1 MPELILTSAERLSPA
16 GDRWMQRAV
25 EAGRLVR
32 VRAGHHVDA
41 AEWDA
46 AHHDQRALIRIAA
59 GVRTRRQVAALTH
72 ESAALVL
79 GIPIIGPRPETVH
92 LAASTGSAP
101 RNERG
106 VVWHRERLR
115 DGDLME
121 YGGFVLTSPER
132 TMFDLVRTRR
142 FTSAVTGLDAA
153 LAGRYE
159 PLRVRFDGDRFL
171 EWEPDVLAPV
181 DRAALAA
188 RLGAAAGARGIRSA
202 RRVAEFA
209 DPRSASPG
217 ESLSRAQ
224 IHLLGFPSPELQVPF
239 ARRDGGEDV
248 TDFLWPDFAIAGEF
262 DGFVKYHREE
272 YLAGMAPEE
281 VVWLE
286 KERER
291 RLRRDHGLEVS
302 RWVWDVART
311 PHLLKAELIAAGLP
325 VLRR

>member
-1 MPELILTSAERLSPA
+1 M
-16 GDRWMQRAV
+16 
-25 EAGRLVR
+25 
-32 VRAGHHVDA
+32 
-41 AEWDA
+41 
-46 AHHDQRALIRIAA
+46 
-59 GVRTRRQVAALTH
+59 LTH

-79 GIPIIGPRPETVH
+79 GIPIIGARPDAVH
-92 LAASTGSAP
+92 LASSTGSAP

-132 TMFDLVRTRR
+132 TMFDLARTRG
-142 FTSAVTGLDAA
+142 FASAVTGIDAV

-159 PLRVRFDGDRFL
+159 PLPVRFDGDRFV
-171 EWEPDVLAPV
+171 ESEPVSVAALDKV
-181 DRAALAA
+181 ALAA
-188 RLGAAAGARGIRSA
+188 RIDEAKGARGIRAA
-202 RRVAEFA
+202 RRAVEFA
-209 DPRSASPG
+209 DSRSGSPG

-224 IHLLGFPSPELQVPF
+224 IHLLGFPAPELQVPF
-239 ARRDGGEDV
+239 ARRDGGIDV

-272 YLAGMAPEE
+272 YLDGRAPEE

-325 VLRR
+325 VVRR